1 MTQEKSQE
9 KPLHKHHAPFFQ
21 KVNQLITAFSIIA
34 HQMTMNERFNFIG
47 LNINLS
53 FFCEKT
59 FGKAFGAKFREFSIL
74 RGLIKELSGSF

>member
-1 MTQEKSQE
+1 
-9 KPLHKHHAPFFQ
+9 
-21 KVNQLITAFSIIA
+21 
-34 HQMTMNERFNFIG
+34 MTMNERFNFIG